1 MSETFVN
8 AYLSEDLEVMK
19 TLVSSDISIN
29 RDYLSYDYE
38 GTNVKIYYKGLDTK
52 ISYKLNGYSY
62 ENDAAYIQFFLIE
75 EQNNKSRGFI
85 NLTLKDI
92 GELSTGE
99 VTNED
104 WKIVMVETDI

>member
-62 ENDAAYIQFFLIE
+62 ENDAAHIQFFLVE

-85 NLTLKDI
+85 NLTI
-92 GELSTGE
+92 
-99 VTNED
+99 
-104 WKIVMVETDI
+104 